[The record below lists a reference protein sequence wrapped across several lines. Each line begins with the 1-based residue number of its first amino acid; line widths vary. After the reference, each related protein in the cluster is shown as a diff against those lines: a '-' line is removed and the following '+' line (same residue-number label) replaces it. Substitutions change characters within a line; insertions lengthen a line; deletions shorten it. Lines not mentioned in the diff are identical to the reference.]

1 MHPTSSLCNNVIEPR
16 PPPPHRDRRFGDEDP
31 EAGRL
36 AHGYRA
42 PSWDRSQVRSTPQDL
57 TSWGRSIYREGGGG
71 AWAQRRPRHRG
82 QQSPLVFLPDPQ
94 ETRAAWCCGV
104 TGLPDTGGRHAGPP
118 GGHVSSP
125 ACRPGSHRASARAGP
140 GELIATWRWAPRKTA
155 AFTHPDMGEKETS
168 AGGTRPQRLL

>member
-1 MHPTSSLCNNVIEPR
+1 MGTETAPPPGSAKPFGFPPR
-16 PPPPHRDRRFGDEDP
+16 PLGDTGSLVLRCDRFAR
-31 EAGRL
+31 
-36 AHGYRA
+36 HG
-42 PSWDRSQVRSTPQDL
+42 
-57 TSWGRSIYREGGGG
+57 
-71 AWAQRRPRHRG
+71 
-82 QQSPLVFLPDPQ
+82 
-94 ETRAAWCCGV
+94 
-104 TGLPDTGGRHAGPP
+104 GGRHAGPP